1 MSGARDDDAM
11 GAVAEPPLAV
21 PSADLGALHDPLAAA
36 LDAAAR
42 RVLASGRFILGA
54 EVAAFERELAAALGV
69 ARAVG
74 VSSGTDALLTLLL
87 AHDVGPGDEVVTTPL
102 SFFATAGAIMRVG
115 ARPIFGDVEPDTLN
129 LDPARAIERLGPR
142 TKAVVVVHLFGRVAR
157 TRELAAACASRGIAL
172 LEDAAQA
179 IGAATAEASGAVG
192 TLGRAA
198 ALSFFPSKNLGGF
211 GDGGAVVTDDAALA
225 DRVAL
230 LRAHGAAARMRHV
243 AVGGNFRLDELQAA
257 LLRVKLPH
265 LSRWTERRRAHARRY
280 RAALAGLPLRLPPDD
295 AGCVWNQFVVRV
307 GDGQRD
313 ALAGALAARG
323 VASAIYYPTPLHL
336 QPALASLG
344 HRAGDFPEAEAATG
358 DVLALPVAAELD
370 DAAIDRV
377 CAAVRSYFV

>member
-1 MSGARDDDAM
+1 MSGAREDDA
-11 GAVAEPPLAV
+11 VEDV
-21 PSADLGALHDPLAAA
+21 PFTDLVALHAPVAAA

-42 RVLASGRFILGA
+42 RVLASGRFILGQ

-87 AHDVGPGDEVVTTPL
+87 AHDVGPGDEVVTTTL

-115 ARPIFGDVEPDTLN
+115 ARPIFADVDPATLN
-129 LDPARAIERLGPR
+129 LDEARAIEALSPR
-142 TKAVVVVHLFGRVAR
+142 TKAVVVVHLFGRVAG
-157 TRELAAACASRGIAL
+157 TGALSAACASRGIPL

-179 IGAATAEASGAVG
+179 IGATRAGASR
-192 TLGRAA
+192 GRAA
-198 ALSFFPSKNLGGF
+198 ARSFFPSRNRGGF

-265 LSRWTERRRAHARRY
+265 LPRWTERRRAHARRY
-280 RAALAGLPLRLPPDD
+280 RAVLAGLPLRLPPED

-307 GDGQRD
+307 VDGRRD
-313 ALAGALAARG
+313 ALASALAARG
-323 VASAIYYPTPLHL
+323 IATAIYYPTPLHL
-336 QPALASLG
+336 QPALAALG
-344 HRAGDFPEAEAATG
+344 HRAGDFPEAEAAAG

-370 DAAIDRV
+370 DAAIERV
-377 CAAVRSYFV
+377 GAAVRAYFG